1 MAREER
7 VGSVRQSVETAR
19 TQKRYDRQAALFDLM
34 ETPLELLAFNRLRRR
49 LWSEVHGARVLEVGV
64 GTGKN
69 LPYHPDGAR
78 TVAIDLSPGML
89 RRAAGRARRLGQD
102 VDLVLADA
110 QHLPFRDDAFDSAA
124 DTFVFCSVPDP
135 IAGLE
140 EVRRVVRDEGQI
152 HLVEHVRARNPV
164 MGRLMDL
171 ANPIAVR
178 LSGANINRDTV
189 SNVAKAGIALDSI
202 ESRGFGIVKLIRGSV
217 QPRPSAQE
225 ERKKLSQEKTEDVAR
240 G

>member
-7 VGSVRQSVETAR
+7 IGPVRQSVETAR
-19 TQKRYDRQAALFDLM
+19 TQKRYDRQAALFDLI
-34 ETPLELLAFNRLRRR
+34 ETPLELLAFNRLRER
-49 LWSEVHGARVLEVGV
+49 LWSEVQGARVLEVGV

-78 TVAIDLSPGML
+78 SVAVDLSPRML
-89 RRAAGRARRLGQD
+89 RRAASHARRLGHE

-135 IAGLE
+135 VAGLE
-140 EVRRVVRDEGQI
+140 EVRRVVRDGGRV
-152 HLVEHVRARNPV
+152 HLVEHVRAGNPAV
-164 MGRLMDL
+164 GRLMEL
-171 ANPIAVR
+171 ANPIVVR
-178 LSGANINRDTV
+178 VTGANINRDTV
-189 SNVAKAGIALDSI
+189 SNVAKAGIALDSV

-217 QPRPSAQE
+217 QRPSRQREQE
-225 ERKKLSQEKTEDVAR
+225 PPSGEVISDVA
-240 G
+240 GG